1 MLQLRRPSYQR
12 SPGVNEQPSPILE
25 VNNMNGNLNNNNNTN
40 TNNPINSNNSNINQP
55 LNAQTINLMTNI
67 HQLQSQIDETLNNP
81 KGLQWINKKW
91 ADRIISISAF
101 FSFISI
107 CANTPETFKL
117 HESVKYFTY
126 FTDLTCTI
134 VFILEMIIK
143 MKIRGL
149 IRSENPYLFDRWC
162 QFDGIMVVFHIISVI
177 LQVKTKL
184 KNV

>member
-12 SPGVNEQPSPILE
+12 SPGMNEQPSAIAE
-25 VNNMNGNLNNNNNTN
+25 VNNMNSNQNNNNVNT
-40 TNNPINSNNSNINQP
+40 NPINNNNSNTNPP
-55 LNAQTINLMTNI
+55 LNAQTINLISNI

-91 ADRIISISAF
+91 IDRIISICAF
-101 FSFISI
+101 CSFISI

-126 FTDLTCTI
+126 FTDLLCTI

-143 MKIRGL
+143 IKIRGL
-149 IRSENPYLFDRWC
+149 IRSDNPYLFDRWC
-162 QFDGIMVVFHIISVI
+162 QFDGIMVIFHIISVV
-177 LQVKTKL
+177 LQVTQAK
-184 KNV
+184 